1 MELFDD
7 LGLFRDN
14 VWGGFELRFIADSDE
29 YTVKVVVTFIDW
41 MFVNV
46 LQTGVCLVSF
56 LYCCFLPFRTV
67 VLPARSQC
75 CKYFPLRSLCPLLTS
90 RQHSVFV
97 KLCFPQRYRCYSY
110 SPLHS
115 PLPPFYLS
123 STEFLRRVAR
133 QVSML

>member
-46 LQTGVCLVSF
+46 
-56 LYCCFLPFRTV
+56 FR
-67 VLPARSQC
+67 LE
-75 CKYFPLRSLCPLLTS
+75 
-90 RQHSVFV
+90 FV
-97 KLCFPQRYRCYSY
+97 
-110 SPLHS
+110 
-115 PLPPFYLS
+115 
-123 STEFLRRVAR
+123 
-133 QVSML
+133 